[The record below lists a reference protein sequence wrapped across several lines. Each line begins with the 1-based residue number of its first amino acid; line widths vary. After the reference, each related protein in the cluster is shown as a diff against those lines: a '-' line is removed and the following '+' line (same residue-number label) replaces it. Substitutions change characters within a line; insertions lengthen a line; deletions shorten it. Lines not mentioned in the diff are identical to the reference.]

1 MPPASQIFDFLPEKR
16 LSSFLRI
23 RCQFWED
30 QNRCIIHAKSNFRK
44 MRSKFK
50 ILARW
55 RHQKLCFLGHL
66 CLDLA
71 NSNPISRSRGLTMTG
86 RFPNESNHNHR
97 RHQKIDSY
105 SRVWVPNHFR
115 MINTRTECLEIVQ
128 KERRNRYRRSR
139 FSDLDW
145 ELIQDPI
152 TCIAGSRAHWGS

>member
-1 MPPASQIFDFLPEKR
+1 MAPASRIFYFLPEKR
-16 LSSFLRI
+16 LSSFFRNH
-23 RCQFWED
+23 CHFWEA
-30 QNRCIIHAKSNFRK
+30 QNRCLMHSKSNFTK

-55 RHQKLCFLGHL
+55 LNVDGSFLGRL
-66 CLDLA
+66 CLVLS
-71 NSNPISRSRGLTMTG
+71 NSAPISRSRSLTMIG
-86 RFPNESNHNHR
+86 RFPNESNHIHR

-115 MINTRTECLEIVQ
+115 MINARTECLEIVQ

-152 TCIAGSRAHWGS
+152 TCIAGSTVSIK